1 MSEGEGVK
9 RFLSGAESAKPESS
23 EAEAWPMCS
32 FSLEFT
38 QLQSNWK
45 IEIRDE
51 FGFERQVLGCF
62 LVTPCQTAKSW
73 LLLSEAEAKKKKT
86 EESDAAGG
94 ESEVSDKP
102 QAKAMPAR
110 PTTPPKAAS
119 PVTKPQPADQPEA
132 ARPAEF
138 VLPAPEKEFA
148 LADLKSLVTSLGALD
163 ACLVHFSSKM
173 STPESTLEAGEE
185 AAAGAETQAVPME
198 EEVDWGTGGGE
209 EQQGDET
216 SWKDLTDS
224 VKNMGGASAEEI
236 QRLSELLS
244 THKAQIEKVVEQQEA
259 KEKEATAAGEVLNLL
274 MSQDWDG
281 AAAVIA
287 RLRPEQL
294 EQTVDYS
301 GLTVLHHA
309 VRSLKF
315 DLVMAIVGRCPSL
328 ANRTTHPH
336 RQPGHWTPLMIFAN
350 LPGAAQADGDGPKI
364 GYLLA
369 QHMNLDSLNVRG
381 SSMSTAT
388 HMAVSRSNW
397 PLVKS
402 ILYRLDDLGGK
413 TAVMNH
419 TKMVNNN
426 DPPKRCQTFFCFCF
440 LWCIGVV

>member
-1 MSEGEGVK
+1 M
-9 RFLSGAESAKPESS
+9 
-23 EAEAWPMCS
+23 EA
-32 FSLEFT
+32 
-38 QLQSNWK
+38 
-45 IEIRDE
+45 
-51 FGFERQVLGCF
+51 
-62 LVTPCQTAKSW
+62 
-73 LLLSEAEAKKKKT
+73 T

-94 ESEVSDKP
+94 ESDKP
-102 QAKAMPAR
+102 QVKAMPAK
-110 PTTPPKAAS
+110 PKTPPKAAS
-119 PVTKPQPADQPEA
+119 PVMTPQPEA

-138 VLPAPEKEFA
+138 VLPVPEKEFA
-148 LADLKSLVTSLGALD
+148 LADLKSVVTSLGALD

-173 STPESTLEAGEE
+173 STPESTLEAKEGAE
-185 AAAGAETQAVPME
+185 AAAGEAIQALAEQVVPME
-198 EEVDWGTGGGE
+198 EEVDWGTTGEE

-315 DLVMAIVGRCPSL
+315 DLVMAIVERCPSL

-350 LPGAAQADGDGPKI
+350 LPGAAQDPDGAKI
-364 GYLLA
+364 GYLLC
-369 QHMNLDSLNVRG
+369 QHMTLDSLNVRG
-381 SSMSTAT
+381 SSWSTAT
-388 HMAVSRSNW
+388 HMAVSRTNW

-426 DPPKRCQTFFCFCF
+426 DPPKDVRHLFVFGFPKCGV
-440 LWCIGVV
+440 GVV

>member
-73 LLLSEAEAKKKKT
+73 LLLSEAEAKKKKIEPT

-110 PTTPPKAAS
+110 PTTPPKAAR

-138 VLPAPEKEFA
+138 ILPAPEKEFA

-185 AAAGAETQAVPME
+185 AAAGAETQAVPRRRKLTGAQE
-198 EEVDWGTGGGE
+198 EERSSK
-209 EQQGDET
+209 ET
-216 SWKDLTDS
+216 
-224 VKNMGGASAEEI
+224 
-236 QRLSELLS
+236 RR
-244 THKAQIEKVVEQQEA
+244 
-259 KEKEATAAGEVLNLL
+259 AG
-274 MSQDWDG
+274 
-281 AAAVIA
+281 
-287 RLRPEQL
+287 
-294 EQTVDYS
+294 
-301 GLTVLHHA
+301 
-309 VRSLKF
+309 
-315 DLVMAIVGRCPSL
+315 
-328 ANRTTHPH
+328 RTSPT
-336 RQPGHWTPLMIFAN
+336 L
-350 LPGAAQADGDGPKI
+350 
-364 GYLLA
+364 
-369 QHMNLDSLNVRG
+369 
-381 SSMSTAT
+381 
-388 HMAVSRSNW
+388 
-397 PLVKS
+397 
-402 ILYRLDDLGGK
+402 
-413 TAVMNH
+413 
-419 TKMVNNN
+419 
-426 DPPKRCQTFFCFCF
+426 
-440 LWCIGVV
+440 

>member
-119 PVTKPQPADQPEA
+119 PVTKPQPA
-132 ARPAEF
+132 
-138 VLPAPEKEFA
+138 APEKEFA

-224 VKNMGGASAEEI
+224 VKNMGGRGDSAAE
-236 QRLSELLS
+236 
-244 THKAQIEKVVEQQEA
+244 
-259 KEKEATAAGEVLNLL
+259 
-274 MSQDWDG
+274 
-281 AAAVIA
+281 
-287 RLRPEQL
+287 
-294 EQTVDYS
+294 
-301 GLTVLHHA
+301 
-309 VRSLKF
+309 
-315 DLVMAIVGRCPSL
+315 
-328 ANRTTHPH
+328 
-336 RQPGHWTPLMIFAN
+336 
-350 LPGAAQADGDGPKI
+350 
-364 GYLLA
+364 
-369 QHMNLDSLNVRG
+369 
-381 SSMSTAT
+381 
-388 HMAVSRSNW
+388 
-397 PLVKS
+397 
-402 ILYRLDDLGGK
+402 
-413 TAVMNH
+413 
-419 TKMVNNN
+419 
-426 DPPKRCQTFFCFCF
+426 
-440 LWCIGVV
+440 